1 MTYYCF
7 RMPVFLS
14 NATEGRISSPFVP
27 FVVFM
32 MRLSRPDGLLPIVD
46 LVSEE
51 GQGTKVT
58 VWLAAGKIF
67 SLERLEELVPKGNAE
82 RCLPRNLESPNSNQ
96 WLGGR
101 MTVLTAT
108 HVEDN

>member
-1 MTYYCF
+1 
-7 RMPVFLS
+7 LS
-14 NATEGRISSPFVP
+14 NFQQIEG
-27 FVVFM
+27 
-32 MRLSRPDGLLPIVD
+32 GLGGSVD
-46 LVSEE
+46 IDSEE